1 MNSLQQQLSSG
12 SNHSSTGS
20 SHSGSLRQQFS
31 KRMDGGGLPTI
42 KNDMLRS
49 PVKLRIEEK
58 VLDSTGDSFYIT
70 DAKKKRVY
78 EIEGSKTVDQHKIL
92 RDMEGHLLLQMR
104 HPEQEYIISDPD
116 GKVLLML
123 VQAEGGKDVHAFVR
137 TNNNTTTT
145 QLLDISGN
153 AGASIFQVKNSAGT
167 VIAGISRASK
177 SIKRIF
183 TGQDSYVADIFAG
196 SPALMAFIV
205 VALDEIFAD

>member
-1 MNSLQQQLSSG
+1 V
-12 SNHSSTGS
+12 
-20 SHSGSLRQQFS
+20 
-31 KRMDGGGLPTI
+31 

-49 PVKLRIEEK
+49 PIKLRIEEK

-78 EIEGSKTVDQHKIL
+78 EIEGSKTADQRKDL
-92 RDMEGHLLLQMR
+92 KDMDGHYLLQMR
-104 HPEQEYIISDPD
+104 HPESEYIITDPE
-116 GKVLLML
+116 GKVLLVL
-123 VQAEGGKDVHAFVR
+123 VQNGKHDVHAIVR

-153 AGASIFQVKNSAGT
+153 AAASIFQVKSTGSGA

-196 SPALMAFIV
+196 SPALMAFVV